1 MHNRIRPMLAKRG
14 INRCSIRKIALNKNG
29 RGMHRPPVALGEVV
43 KYDHGLACR
52 NQLLDYHAANVSGSA
67 GDKDVHAFLSL

>member
-1 MHNRIRPMLAKRG
+1 
-14 INRCSIRKIALNKNG
+14 
-29 RGMHRPPVALGEVV
+29 MHRPPVALGEVV